1 MMQMTPKQKYDEA
14 KRLRT
19 ENRLRQ
25 ERRAQS
31 DHDDQDYAEAM
42 AEAATDAL
50 CRIADALERLAPPK
64 GSTP

>member
-1 MMQMTPKQKYDEA
+1 MMQMTPKQKYNEA

-31 DHDDQDYAEAM
+31 YHDEEDYAEAM
-42 AEAATDAL
+42 FEAATDAL

-64 GSTP
+64 SPTP